1 MNQVLMEKEQNNKL
15 LEDQLQA
22 LKEGKIPSGPDG
34 LAAIKQFESLLQAIP
49 EIEREVVQGK

>member
-1 MNQVLMEKEQNNKL
+1 MEKEQNNKL

-22 LKEGKIPSGPDG
+22 LKNGKIPSGPDG

-49 EIEREVVQGK
+49 EIEREVVEGK

>member
-1 MNQVLMEKEQNNKL
+1 MNKALIEKEQNNKL

-34 LAAIKQFESLLQAIP
+34 MAAI
-49 EIEREVVQGK
+49 